1 MSYPVSISRRRLL
14 QSGAGGIGLAALG
27 SVLAA
32 CSASGGSPAASSSA
46 GSSAGSPKKGGT
58 LRYART
64 TGPNSLDPHDTI
76 LAGDVYTLNQIFEP
90 LYITAVDGSLQPHL
104 ATGHTVSADGK
115 TYTFAIR
122 PNVTF
127 SDGSPLTSADVVYS
141 LKRAQKSNGP
151 LSFLDSAISAVT
163 AAGSLS
169 VVVQL
174 KQAWSPL
181 ISDISA
187 FSNSIVPNNLQGRSA
202 AVFFA
207 NPVGTGPF
215 TLKSWVK
222 GGTVTLAR
230 NAKYWNAPA
239 PYLDSVVF
247 TVVEDENQLVQ
258 QLQAGQVDVI
268 DEVPAANYS
277 SLSSAS
283 GVSVLKSPQWSVDLL
298 LLNSQFKPFADLHV
312 RRAVAHAV
320 NRAEIVKAT
329 TFGTAEVATS
339 FFPSSL
345 QYYDAKTQ
353 VLDYDLS
360 AAKAEL
366 AQSAY
371 PKGFSAQLLVPS
383 SDQAWNEDAQIIQA
397 SLAQIGVTITL
408 RSIELAAFK
417 AAFEAF
423 DFDMFIDNAINDISD
438 PDEMA
443 SFELDETEGGS
454 NSYWTHFNDPATTA
468 LVREAESEQDAT
480 KRAALYAQIQQK
492 VADNVPFVPLSYPTS
507 LKGMSSS
514 VGGFKVNPAGA
525 VRLENAWLA

>member
-1 MSYPVSISRRRLL
+1 
-14 QSGAGGIGLAALG
+14 
-27 SVLAA
+27 
-32 CSASGGSPAASSSA
+32 
-46 GSSAGSPKKGGT
+46 
-58 LRYART
+58 
-64 TGPNSLDPHDTI
+64 
-76 LAGDVYTLNQIFEP
+76 
-90 LYITAVDGSLQPHL
+90 
-104 ATGHTVSADGK
+104 
-115 TYTFAIR
+115 
-122 PNVTF
+122 
-127 SDGSPLTSADVVYS
+127 
-141 LKRAQKSNGP
+141 
-151 LSFLDSAISAVT
+151 
-163 AAGSLS
+163 
-169 VVVQL
+169 
-174 KQAWSPL
+174 
-181 ISDISA
+181 
-187 FSNSIVPNNLQGRSA
+187 
-202 AVFFA
+202 
-207 NPVGTGPF
+207 
-215 TLKSWVK
+215 
-222 GGTVTLAR
+222 
-230 NAKYWNAPA
+230 
-239 PYLDSVVF
+239 
-247 TVVEDENQLVQ
+247 
-258 QLQAGQVDVI
+258 
-268 DEVPAANYS
+268 
-277 SLSSAS
+277 
-283 GVSVLKSPQWSVDLL
+283 VSVLKSPQWSVDLL

-371 PKGFSAQLLVPS
+371 PKGFTAQLLVPS

-397 SLAQIGVTITL
+397 SLAQIGVTITI

-454 NSYWTHFNDPATTA
+454 NSYWTHYNDPATTA

-507 LKGMSSS
+507 LKAMSSS